1 MHVLQQGV
9 GTRTR
14 ESHGMPCTKVREEA
28 LWGSED
34 LGGVSTQGVLDMWPD
49 SDYDPWSH
57 RYALTD
63 KASSPCHH
71 PRHPRH
77 HRFHQDTCLHKE
89 SSRGSRGCKW
99 SPRVKGPE
107 LLEPTC

>member
-34 LGGVSTQGVLDMWPD
+34 LGGVSTQEVLDMWPD
-49 SDYDPWSH
+49 NDYTGT
-57 RYALTD
+57 L
-63 KASSPCHH
+63 
-71 PRHPRH
+71 
-77 HRFHQDTCLHKE
+77 
-89 SSRGSRGCKW
+89 
-99 SPRVKGPE
+99 
-107 LLEPTC
+107 